1 MRRLI
6 EGESLLFED
15 YRASRKLHFHFDHF
29 YNFSVFV
36 LGAQVH
42 VSANRFQGELPE
54 FVELLSNQS
63 RQTIAVFDVD
73 GMNNSMHKIGDLR
86 TLSLPAS
93 RMRPL
98 NNGL

>member
-1 MRRLI
+1 MHRLI
-6 EGESLLFED
+6 EGEPLLFED
-15 YRASRKLHFHFDHF
+15 QSTPRKLHFHFNHF

-36 LGAQVH
+36 LGSQID
-42 VSANRFQGELPE
+42 VSANRFERELSE
-54 FVELLSNQS
+54 LVELLSNQS

-73 GMNNSMHKIGDLR
+73 GMNNGMHKIGDLR
-86 TLSLPAS
+86 TLSFPAS

>member
-1 MRRLI
+1 MHRLI

-15 YRASRKLHFHFDHF
+15 EGASRELYFNLDHF
-29 YNFSVFV
+29 YDFSVFV
-36 LGAQVH
+36 LGSQIH
-42 VSANRFQGELPE
+42 VSAHCFQGELPE
-54 FVELLSNQS
+54 LVELLSNQS